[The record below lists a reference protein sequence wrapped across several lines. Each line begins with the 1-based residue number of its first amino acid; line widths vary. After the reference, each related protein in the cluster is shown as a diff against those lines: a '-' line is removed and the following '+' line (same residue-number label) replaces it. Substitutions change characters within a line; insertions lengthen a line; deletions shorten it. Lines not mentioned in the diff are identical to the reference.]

1 MLQVSSDDMAPYI
14 NRGDAV
20 IYDPRVRRIQA
31 SGVFVFQIGERFVV
45 RRVQRGIKGN
55 IRLKC
60 DNPLFEDEVL
70 DEAELDDSAPQGAR
84 ISVAGQVV
92 GRLSIG
98 A

>member
-1 MLQVSSDDMAPYI
+1 MMPAYSSETRRRT
-14 NRGDAV
+14 RGSSQRLWSVGD
-20 IYDPRVRRIQA
+20 
-31 SGVFVFQIGERFVV
+31 RFVV
-45 RRVQRGIKGN
+45 RRVQRGIKGD

-70 DEAELDDSAPQGAR
+70 VETELEEQLQQTVR

>member
-1 MLQVSSDDMAPYI
+1 MLQVSSDDMAPYV
-14 NRGDAV
+14 NSGDVV

-31 SGVFVFQIGERFVV
+31 NGVFVFQIGERFVV
-45 RRVQRGIKGN
+45 RRVQRGIKGD

-70 DEAELDDSAPQGAR
+70 DEMDLDESAQQGSR
-84 ISVAGQVV
+84 VSVAGQVV
-92 GRLSIG
+92 GRLSVS